1 MVVIPAG
8 SFTMGSPSTEEGREG
23 NEGPRHLVT
32 FRNAFAMGQHEV
44 TFDQYDACVADGGCT
59 AVKED
64 QGWGRGLRPVINVTY
79 FNAVAYAE
87 WLSRKT
93 GHRYFLPSE
102 SEWEY
107 AARAGT
113 DTPWNT
119 GEAIISED
127 GNFVNQ
133 FGRTVPVGGFPPNA
147 FGLYDT
153 HGNVG
158 EWVKDCIDIGY
169 FSVPV
174 DGGAMMSP
182 ANCSNRAIRGGDYD
196 DTAAQVRSARRMAG
210 GQAGKGFAVGFR
222 VARAL

>member
-1 MVVIPAG
+1 MTVVPAG
-8 SFTMGSPSTEEGREG
+8 SFTMGSPSTEEGRQA

-44 TFDQYDACVADGGCT
+44 TFDQYDACVADDGCST
-59 AVKED
+59 VKED
-64 QGWGRGLRPVINVTY
+64 QGWGRGERPVINVTWAQ
-79 FNAVAYAE
+79 AVAYVE

-102 SEWEY
+102 AEWEY
-107 AARAGT
+107 AARAGM

-119 GEAIISED
+119 GDAIITED
-127 GNFVNQ
+127 GNFLNQ

-147 FGLYDT
+147 FGLHDV
-153 HGNVG
+153 HGNVS

-169 FSVPV
+169 FKVPT
-174 DGGAMMSP
+174 DGGAMMQSP
-182 ANCSNRAIRGGDYD
+182 CPQTAVRGGSFENTPTD
-196 DTAAQVRSARRMAG
+196 VRSARRFA
-210 GQAGKGFAVGFR
+210 ADPKSKGHAIGFR